1 MGVVLETETLE
12 YWVDRAGGR
21 AGGRACGRAGG
32 RAAVGRAGQVFNRP
46 LVNAFLQ
53 RGLLNIECSL
63 GDGVCGVLGAFLDM
77 EAVEQWVLSWRWK
90 LLSTGWIGRA
100 AGGGR
105 AVAAGSVEYWVLFWR
120 RGLWSTGCSP
130 LETEAVEQWV
140 GLAVA
145 RAGGRRSGGR
155 SSGGRAGGSG
165 F

>member
-1 MGVVLETETLE
+1 MGVVLETEALE
-12 YWVDRAGGR
+12 YWVDRAGG
-21 AGGRACGRAGG
+21 GR
-32 RAAVGRAGQVFNRP
+32 
-46 LVNAFLQ
+46 
-53 RGLLNIECSL
+53 
-63 GDGVCGVLGAFLDM
+63 
-77 EAVEQWVLSWRWK
+77 
-90 LLSTGWIGRA
+90 

-105 AVAAGSVEYWVLFWR
+105 AGLVFDKPLANALAAGSVEYWVLSWR

-145 RAGGRRSGGR
+145 RAGGGRSGGR

>member
-1 MGVVLETETLE
+1 MGAVLETEAFE
-12 YWVDRAGGR
+12 YWVDRAGG
-21 AGGRACGRAGG
+21 GR
-32 RAAVGRAGQVFNRP
+32 
-46 LVNAFLQ
+46 
-53 RGLLNIECSL
+53 
-63 GDGVCGVLGAFLDM
+63 
-77 EAVEQWVLSWRWK
+77 
-90 LLSTGWIGRA
+90 

-105 AVAAGSVEYWVLFWR
+105 AGAAGSVEYWVLFWR

-145 RAGGRRSGGR
+145 RAGGGRSGGR